1 MNENL
6 FLKIVIFF
14 DTVGRIYTI
23 LWWGDKKG
31 GQKHSACYTLY
42 LKELQGHGI
51 HATKLMVHDFLLI
64 L

>member
-1 MNENL
+1 MWMNENL

-42 LKELQGHGI
+42 LKEL
-51 HATKLMVHDFLLI
+51 
-64 L
+64 